1 MIINTEIQTKDKE
14 TKKVYRKGKIRRRK
28 KSQRAD
34 VHKYN
39 TLVEEAENL
48 GIENITFDHDFSYY
62 KKKQIFKEY
71 NKRCKRNEK
80 IKNST
85 F

>member
-62 KKKQIFKEY
+62 KKNKFLKSIIKDVKEM
-71 NKRCKRNEK
+71 KK
-80 IKNST
+80 
-85 F
+85 